1 MRTKKKALLGAVLGA
16 ALLLPP
22 VASVAQQPQ
31 ANWYVGGSAGQSEF
45 KRTCE
50 GLAIGC
56 DESDSAWRVFAG
68 YQYSRNVAFELG
80 YADAGEAE
88 GAGNIGGQPA
98 NFKRKVRAWDLS
110 GLLQFPVGERFGLFG
125 RLGIMRDETKFT
137 GTLLGAPVA
146 TSEKHFG
153 WTYGLGAEANFGALG
168 LRAEWQR
175 YATTGGGGLAPFL
188 PNPEDDVDVFSLG
201 LLVRF

>member
-1 MRTKKKALLGAVLGA
+1 MKRNKKALIGAFLGA
-16 ALLLPP
+16 ALLIP
-22 VASVAQQPQ
+22 ATAAVAQQPQ
-31 ANWYVGGSAGQSEF
+31 ASWYVGGSAGQSEF

-50 GLAIGC
+50 GLLIGC
-56 DESDSAWRVFAG
+56 DEGDTAWRAFGG
-68 YQYSRNVAFELG
+68 YQYSRHVAFELG

-88 GAGNIGGQPA
+88 AAGTIGGQPA
-98 NFKRKVRAWDLS
+98 TFKRKVRAWDLS
-110 GLLQFPVGERFGLFG
+110 GLVLVPMGERFAFFG

-146 TSEKHFG
+146 ASEKHFG
-153 WTYGLGAEANFGALG
+153 WTYGLGAQAAFGALG

-175 YATTGGGGLAPFL
+175 YPTTGGNELAPFL